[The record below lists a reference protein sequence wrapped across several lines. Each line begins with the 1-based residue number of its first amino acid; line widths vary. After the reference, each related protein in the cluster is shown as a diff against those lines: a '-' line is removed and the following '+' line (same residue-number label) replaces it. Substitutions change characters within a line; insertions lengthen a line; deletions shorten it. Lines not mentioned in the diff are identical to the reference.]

1 MSNRNSYRSAGR
13 NSNRNDRDDRDQRQ
27 GDHQPY
33 TTDLPV
39 LEVSDVKVRQIRNPQ
54 GRTLGFAS
62 CVVGGHIALR
72 DLRIVDGRNGPFVA
86 APERSYEGEDGT
98 QYTAIYL
105 PITKEQNEAIQDAVL
120 AVWDDEVSGG
130 SRSDRGDR
138 RDDRDAP
145 RGGSRGGSQGGSRQ
159 GGSRQGGSR
168 QGGRSSAPRGRQGG
182 NDNDDDD
189 GLGL

>member
-1 MSNRNSYRSAGR
+1 MSNRNASRPAAR
-13 NSNRNDRDDRDQRQ
+13 NSNRNARDDRDDAR
-27 GDHQPY
+27 GDRKPY

-39 LEVSDVKVRQIRNPQ
+39 LEVSDVQVRQIRNPQ
-54 GRTLGFAS
+54 GKTLGFAS

-72 DLRIVDGRNGPFVA
+72 DLRIVDGRNGNFVA
-86 APERSYEGEDGT
+86 TPERSYEGEDGT

-105 PITKEQNEAIQDAVL
+105 PITKEQNEAIQEAVL
-120 AVWDDEVSGG
+120 SVWDDEVGGG

-159 GGSRQGGSR
+159 GGSRQGG
-168 QGGRSSAPRGRQGG
+168 RSSAPRGRAA
-182 NDNDDDD
+182 DNGDD
-189 GLGL
+189 LPF

>member
-1 MSNRNSYRSAGR
+1 MSNRNASRSAGR

-27 GDHQPY
+27 GDRQPY

-54 GRTLGFAS
+54 GKTLGFAS

-86 APERSYEGEDGT
+86 TPERSYEGEDGT
-98 QYTAIYL
+98 QYSAIYL
-105 PITKEQNEAIQDAVL
+105 PITKEQNEAIQNAVL

-130 SRSDRGDR
+130 SRSDRGGR
-138 RDDRDAP
+138 REPAP
-145 RGGSRGGSQGGSRQ
+145 RGGSQ

-182 NDNDDDD
+182 NDNGDDDD
-189 GLGL
+189 LPF

>member
-1 MSNRNSYRSAGR
+1 MSNRNASRSTGR
-13 NSNRNDRDDRDQRQ
+13 NSNRNDR
-27 GDHQPY
+27 QPY

-39 LEVSDVKVRQIRNPQ
+39 LEVSDVKVRQIRDPK
-54 GRTLGFAS
+54 GKTLGFAS

-120 AVWDDEVSGG
+120 EVWDDEVSGG

-138 RDDRDAP
+138 DDR
-145 RGGSRGGSQGGSRQ
+145 GSRQ
-159 GGSRQGGSR
+159 GSQGSRQGSQGSRQGSQGSRQGSR
-168 QGGRSSAPRGRQGG
+168 QGGRSSAPQGRQGRRD
-182 NDNDDDD
+182 DNGDDD
-189 GLGL
+189 LPF

>member
-1 MSNRNSYRSAGR
+1 MSNR
-13 NSNRNDRDDRDQRQ
+13 NSNRNDRDHARGDRRS
-27 GDHQPY
+27 Y

-54 GRTLGFAS
+54 GKTLGFAS

-86 APERSYEGEDGT
+86 TPERSYEGEDGT

-105 PITKEQNEAIQDAVL
+105 PITKEQNEAVQDAVL

-145 RGGSRGGSQGGSRQ
+145 RGGSQGGSRQ

-182 NDNDDDD
+182 NDNGDEDQPF
-189 GLGL
+189 